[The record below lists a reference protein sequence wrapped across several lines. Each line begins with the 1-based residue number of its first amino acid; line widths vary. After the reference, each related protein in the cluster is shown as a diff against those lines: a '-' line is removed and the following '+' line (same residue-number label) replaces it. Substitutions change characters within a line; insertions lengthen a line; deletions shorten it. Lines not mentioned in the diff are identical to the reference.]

1 MQAIADIHWQVWPV
15 YALIAAAMVSYAWE
29 RVSLEITSIAVVIA
43 LLLFFYLF
51 PLQHVGTAHLT
62 PATLL
67 SGFANPALITVMALL
82 IIGHGVF
89 LTDALEPFLRV
100 LRKSGSKFP
109 ISTLLLLFLFIA
121 LTSAFLNNTPVVI
134 MLIPLVGALAMNA
147 GIARSK
153 VMMPVSFL
161 AILGGMTTLIGSS
174 TNILVAE
181 SVSTM
186 RGYQISFFDFF
197 VPGLFLTALGMIYL
211 LIFAP
216 RLLPNRDDESEVES
230 RSLERYT
237 AQIVIDSSHPLN
249 GKRVSANSTTNS
261 TTNGIEGI
269 EGVKVHA
276 LHRGR
281 STLLHFGDAMLQ
293 EGDLL
298 VIEAPRERFAALLR
312 ENPNIL
318 LDAGR
323 RDKTENVDAN
333 ESFLLAEAVVTPAA
347 SVLRYGVES
356 PEFVSETGCRILGV
370 RHQRTTHTRGFR
382 NMQPIAGD
390 VLLLLGR
397 QAAIQNLRFH
407 HDILPLEGL
416 SEALPES
423 WRGRH
428 AAWILFATVILVAT
442 GLLPMV
448 IAAMLGVTLML
459 LLGVLS
465 LDETARAIDRRI
477 YLLIGSA
484 LAMSVALQHTGGAY
498 MLATM
503 LVWTTSSLPA
513 WVALSLFFLLIALIT
528 NVLSNNATAVL
539 FTPVAIGLAEQLNMN
554 PIIFIHAVIF
564 AANASFLTPIAYQ
577 TNLLV
582 MAPGNYR
589 FRDYAKLGAPLLIII
604 WIGYSFFAPYYYT
617 T

>member
-1 MQAIADIHWQVWPV
+1 MQVIADIHWHVWPV
-15 YALIAAAMVSYAWE
+15 YALIVAAMISYAWE

-51 PLQHVGTAHLT
+51 PLQHVGTVHLT
-62 PATLL
+62 PAALL

-100 LRKSGSKFP
+100 LRKAGGKCP

-147 GIARSK
+147 GIARSR

-186 RGYQISFFDFF
+186 RSYQISFFDFF

-216 RLLPNRDDESEVES
+216 RLLPNRDDESEIES
-230 RSLERYT
+230 RSLEKYT
-237 AQIVIDSSHPLN
+237 AQIVIDNSHPLN
-249 GKRVSANSTTNS
+249 GKQVSANS

-269 EGVKVHA
+269 EDVKVHA

-281 STLLHFGDAMLQ
+281 STLLHFGDVTLQ

-298 VIEAPRERFAALLR
+298 VIEAPRARFAALLR
-312 ENPNIL
+312 ENPNVL

-370 RHQRTTHTRGFR
+370 RHQRTAHTRGFR
-382 NMQPIAGD
+382 NVQPVAGD

-407 HDILPLEGL
+407 HDILPLEGS

-428 AAWILFATVILVAT
+428 ATWILLATVILVAT

-484 LAMSVALQHTGGAY
+484 LAMSAALQHTGGAY

-503 LVWTTSSLPA
+503 LVWITSALPA
-513 WVALSLFFLLIALIT
+513 WVALSLFFLLVALIT

-589 FRDYAKLGAPLLIII
+589 FRDYAKLGAPLLITI
-604 WIGYSFFAPYYYT
+604 WIGYSFFAPYYYAT
-617 T
+617 

>member
-15 YALIAAAMVSYAWE
+15 YALIAAVMVSYAWE

-43 LLLFFYLF
+43 LLLFFYFF

-62 PATLL
+62 PAALL
-67 SGFANPALITVMALL
+67 SGFANPALISVMALL
-82 IIGHGVF
+82 IIGYGVF

-100 LRKSGSKFP
+100 LRKAGSKFP
-109 ISTLLLLFLFIA
+109 ILTLLLLFLFIA
-121 LTSAFLNNTPVVI
+121 LTSAFLNNTPVVV

-181 SVSTM
+181 SVNIM

-197 VPGLFLTALGMIYL
+197 IPGLFLTVLGMIYL

-216 RLLPNRDDESEVES
+216 RLLPDRNDKSETES
-230 RSLERYT
+230 RVPELYT
-237 AQIVIDSSHPLN
+237 AQIIIDNSHPLN
-249 GKRVSANSTTNS
+249 GKQVSTD
-261 TTNGIEGI
+261 GIEGI
-269 EGVKVHA
+269 KGVKVYS
-276 LHRGR
+276 LCRGG
-281 STLLHFGDAMLQ
+281 STLSYFAGVTLQ

-298 VIEAPRERFAALLR
+298 VAAAPRERFAALLR

-318 LDAGR
+318 LDASR

-333 ESFLLAEAVVTPAA
+333 ESFLLAEAVVAPGA
-347 SVLRYGVES
+347 SVLRYGVSS
-356 PEFVSETGCRILGV
+356 PDFASETGCRVLGV
-370 RHQRTTHTRGFR
+370 RRPRTALTQRFR
-382 NMQPIAGD
+382 NMQLAAGD

-407 HDILPLEGL
+407 HDILPLEGS

-428 AAWILFATVILVAT
+428 AAWILLATVIFIAT
-442 GLLPMV
+442 GLLPIV
-448 IAAMLGVTLML
+448 VAAMLGVILML

-465 LDETARAIDRRI
+465 LDEAARAIDRRI

-484 LAMSVALQHTGGAY
+484 LAMSAALQHTGGAY
-498 MLATM
+498 MLATA
-503 LVWTTSSLPA
+503 LVWITSALPA
-513 WVALSLFFLLIALIT
+513 WVALSLFFLLVALIT

-554 PIIFIHAVIF
+554 PVIFIHAIIF

-589 FRDYAKLGAPLLIII
+589 FRDYAKLGAPLLIVI
-604 WIGYSFFAPYYYT
+604 WIGYSFFAPYYYAT
-617 T
+617 